1 MSHQPAISE
10 PRSQVRLRRR
20 CAGNSFIA
28 AIEPRSQVR
37 LRRRC
42 AGNSFIAAII
52 ALATESAV

>member
-1 MSHQPAISE
+1 MSHQPAIS
-10 PRSQVRLRRR
+10 
-20 CAGNSFIA
+20 
-28 AIEPRSQVR
+28 EPRSQVR